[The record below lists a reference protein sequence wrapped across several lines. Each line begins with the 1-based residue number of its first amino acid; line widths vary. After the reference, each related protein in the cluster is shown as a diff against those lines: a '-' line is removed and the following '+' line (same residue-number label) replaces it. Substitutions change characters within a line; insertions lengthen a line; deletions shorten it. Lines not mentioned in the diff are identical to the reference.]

1 MNIIPKKQQGG
12 NIWDKNVVSNIKRE
26 AERQSYEKFLENLSD
41 DQKKEIADY
50 YEKAVKWKEH
60 TTNFETLAKNLSN
73 KLGVQYKSP
82 MLAINIQAPAIKDG
96 TGDKTKDI
104 IKTPSTDDWQTT
116 METLG
121 YLKLNTPNNTIA
133 YKGHDGTIYFDNGR
147 MKKNA
152 GMVNYDY
159 TKLSKNTNP
168 VIIQPT
174 FNSDKFKSSDFAKN
188 LKTDMFGNT
197 TYYRYDP
204 DGPGDFYINTETGE
218 IYNVP
223 FGGGLGTK
231 INHST
236 ANMDLGYNTYN
247 IYKNLYDQLKQYYKT
262 GGKMNKIK
270 YFQQGGAAPQQDLQQ
285 QVIALVQ
292 AAMQGDQQAT
302 QQVNQIMESAK
313 SGDPQATQIAQMIQ
327 QVVQQMQGQATSA
340 KWGAK
345 LRYIQSLK
353 YAKGGKTCPECE
365 KKKIEE
371 KKCGGKAKKRYF
383 GGIL

>member
-12 NIWDKNVVSNIKRE
+12 NIWDKNIVSNIKRE
-26 AERQSYEKFLENLSD
+26 AEHQSYEEFLQNLSD
-41 DQKKEIADY
+41 AQKKEIADY
-50 YEKAVKWKEH
+50 YSENTTWKEH
-60 TTNFETLAKNLSN
+60 ENGFEEAAKKLSTLLGKNYIRPMSATSITAPVKDNEDEIVDETSSTKNWEDKMTQLNYTPARLTNGN
-73 KLGVQYKSP
+73 
-82 MLAINIQAPAIKDG
+82 
-96 TGDKTKDI
+96 
-104 IKTPSTDDWQTT
+104 
-116 METLG
+116 
-121 YLKLNTPNNTIA
+121 IA
-133 YKGHDGTIYFDNGR
+133 YKGYDGTIYYNNGR
-147 MKKNA
+147 MKQN
-152 GMVNYDY
+152 GRMLDYDY
-159 TKLSKNTNP
+159 NILKSNTPVPVSKSKP
-168 VIIQPT
+168 K
-174 FNSDKFKSSDFAKN
+174 FNSDKFKSSDFVKN
-188 LKTDMFGNT
+188 LKTDTFGNT

-218 IYNVP
+218 IYKVP

-236 ANMDLGYNTYN
+236 ANMDLSYNTYN
-247 IYKNLYDQLKQYYKT
+247 LYKNLYEQLRQYYKT

-302 QQVNQIMESAK
+302 QQVNQIMEAAK